1 MAKSTIHVGLE
12 IGTSKTCM
20 VVGEVKADGSVK
32 ILGVGETKSVGVRK
46 GEISDFHQ
54 VRTCVREALLE
65 AEDVCDVEITS
76 IILSVTGSHIKGEN
90 NRGMYR
96 LPDGEGEVEEAHIQE
111 ADEIAQDIA
120 MPSDNVYLLNV
131 IRHYW
136 LDGQQHITKPL
147 GLLGKTLESDYHII
161 HGAKLRIQNSLKCVR
176 EIPLDVDAA
185 VFAPIASAQIAL
197 NRESK
202 DEGALVV
209 DIGGGTTDY
218 VLYLNG
224 AIEASG
230 CIAVG
235 GDHITNDIHLVTHIP
250 LSKAEQV
257 KKTEGDASGDP
268 AKSVGVVIL
277 EDEKGFPDIE
287 LKRQLLNDIIRGR
300 LLETLELVKENLPD
314 GALKNVGTGVF
325 LTGGTS
331 LMRGM
336 GELANEVFELPVYRP
351 EQPEVSGVQAYFRDP
366 QYSTAVGLI
375 RYAQIIEEEKSQ
387 KETKSGFLNKL
398 SKFLPFGSH

>member
-65 AEDVCDVEITS
+65 AEDFCDVDIS
-76 IILSVTGSHIKGEN
+76 SVVLAVTGSHIEGIN
-90 NRGMYR
+90 NRGTYR
-96 LPDGEGEVEEAHIQE
+96 LPEDANEVEEEHIDE
-111 ADEIAQDIA
+111 VKEIAQDIA
-120 MPSDNVYLLNV
+120 IPTDNVYLHNV
-131 IRHYW
+131 VRKYI
-136 LDGQQHITKPL
+136 LDDQQHATKPL
-147 GLLGKTLESDYHII
+147 GLIGKSLESDFHII
-161 HGAKLRIQNSLKCVR
+161 HGVRSRIQNSIKCVR
-176 EIPLDVDAA
+176 EIPLDVDEV

-197 NRESK
+197 NRERK
-202 DEGALVV
+202 DEGALVI

-218 VLYLNG
+218 VLYING

-230 CIAVG
+230 CIPVG

-268 AKSVGVVIL
+268 AKSVGVVTVN
-277 EDEKGFPDIE
+277 DENGFTENEI
-287 LKRQLLNDIIRGR
+287 KRSLLNDVIRGR
-300 LLETLELVKENLPD
+300 LEETLYFVKEKLPEE
-314 GALKNVGTGVF
+314 ALKSVGTGVF

-331 LMRGM
+331 LMRGI
-336 GELANEVFELPVYRP
+336 GELTNEVFGLPVYRP
-351 EQPEVSGVQAYFRDP
+351 EQPEVSGVQTYFRDP

-375 RYAQIIEEEKSQ
+375 RFAQILEEENSHK
-387 KETKSGFLNKL
+387 KTNKGFMKRL
-398 SKFLPFGSH
+398 SKLLPFGSQ